1 MPIRRRNYKRN
12 ARRAYVPSIY
22 RRRSAFTSNYL
33 RCKIDVV
40 DTIGAFMSSVSG
52 GFDVVFAHGDGQNAS
67 SIYTISDMLVGNAQ
81 FVKLSGVFAY
91 CKLKGISV
99 EMIPI
104 GEKQVLAWP
113 VSMAYFNSD
122 QIGISYAQVNE
133 NPNCM
138 VLDPTK
144 RKYKYISLLGDAG
157 DWKPVSAGSFD
168 GRFII
173 EQLTPFP
180 GGAGAQNDFA
190 KFTIKISLF
199 MIFKQAQA

>member
-22 RRRSAFTSNYL
+22 RRRSAFTSNYI

-40 DTIGAFMSSVSG
+40 DMIGAFMSGGSG
-52 GFDVVFAHGDGQNAS
+52 GLEYTFAHGDGQNAS

-81 FVKLSGVFAY
+81 FLKLSSVFAL

-99 EMIPI
+99 EVIPI
-104 GEKQVLAWP
+104 GDSALLQYP

-122 QIGISYAQVNE
+122 QIGITYAMVNE
-133 NPNCM
+133 NPNSM
-138 VLDPTK
+138 LLDPTK
-144 RKYKYISLLGDAG
+144 RKYKYISLLGNTG
-157 DWKPVSAGSFD
+157 DWRPVSAGSFD
-168 GRFII
+168 GRLIV
-173 EQLTPFP
+173 EQLAPF
-180 GGAGAQNDFA
+180 AGQTQSFA
-190 KFTIKISLF
+190 KFSVKISLF